1 MRWLTEDANVACTHQ
16 LGDVV
21 NQPSQRLVTVD
32 GRRVLVRS
40 DPEGRS
46 IRLCPNITV
55 TMKPCTQTLQVQVG
69 YSQLVT
75 VDGSPVCLDTVSGLT
90 NGTPPGIVRYI
101 VRDPG
106 QRLVAASS

>member
-1 MRWLTEDANVACTHQ
+1 MTQDASVVCTHQ

-21 NQPSQRLVTVD
+21 NQPSQRLVTID
-32 GRRVLVRS
+32 GRRVLVQD

-46 IRLCPNITV
+46 IRLCPNINV
-55 TMKPCTQTLQVQVG
+55 TMKPCTQTLAVQVG
-69 YSQLVT
+69 YSQLVR
-75 VDGSPVCLDTVSGLT
+75 VDGAAVCLDSISGLT

-106 QRLVAASS
+106 QGLVAATA